1 LPGNQKQELR
11 NEKAASSKKGRGTG
25 RPPRR
30 KKIGR
35 AEPGGIAYIFASF
48 NNTIVSICD
57 NKGNVLCWSSGG
69 KIGFKG
75 TKKGTAYAAQQCA
88 DSVAREAQALG
99 IRKIEVRIKGPGP
112 GREAAIRTLQTV
124 GVTIT
129 AIKDITPLPHNGCR
143 PPRRRRI

>member
-1 LPGNQKQELR
+1 MKKKPAPKGD
-11 NEKAASSKKGRGTG
+11 KAKVK
-25 RPPRR
+25 PVRR
-30 KKIGR
+30 KKAVRVEQI
-35 AEPGGIAYIFASF
+35 GIANIFASF

-57 NKGNVLCWSSGG
+57 HKGNVLCWSSAG

-88 DSVAREAQALG
+88 DQVARSAQSMG
-99 IRKIEVRIKGPGP
+99 VRKVEIRIKGPGP

-124 GVTIT
+124 GLTIT
-129 AIKDITPLPHNGCR
+129 TIKDETPLPHNGCR

>member
-1 LPGNQKQELR
+1 MRKPRPKTKKPR
-11 NEKAASSKKGRGTG
+11 AVRSKIVK
-25 RPPRR
+25 R
-30 KKIGR
+30 KKALR
-35 AEPGGIAYIFASF
+35 TEPVGIANIFASF

-88 DSVAREAQALG
+88 DKVAREALALG
-99 IRKIEVRIKGPGP
+99 VKKVELRIKGPGP

-124 GVTIT
+124 GLTIT
-129 AIKDITPLPHNGCR
+129 AIKDVTPLPHNGCR
-143 PPRRRRI
+143 PPRRRRV